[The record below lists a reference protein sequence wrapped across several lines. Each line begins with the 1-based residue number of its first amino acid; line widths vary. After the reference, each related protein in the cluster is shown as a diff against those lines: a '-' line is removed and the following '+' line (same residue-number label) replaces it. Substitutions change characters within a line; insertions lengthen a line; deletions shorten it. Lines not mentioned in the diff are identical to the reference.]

1 MSVQFK
7 PDGYHTITPYLVVE
21 DAADAIVF
29 LCDVLGATAALRMDM
44 PDGRIGHAEL
54 LIGDSRLMIADVPEG
69 GKVKNGLLH
78 LYVEDSE
85 GLYRR
90 ALDKGATSL
99 REPTV
104 EFYGDR
110 VASFADRWGN
120 EWFLATHVEDISEEE
135 MTRRAVEEA
144 NTAGAQP

>member
-1 MSVQFK
+1 MSVQYK
-7 PDGYHTITPYLVVE
+7 PDGHHTITPYLVVE
-21 DAADAIVF
+21 GAGEAITFLSEVFDATQV
-29 LCDVLGATAALRMDM
+29 LRMDG

-54 LIGDSRLMIADVPEG
+54 RIGDSTLMIADVPRS
-69 GKVKNGLLH
+69 GKAKTGLLH

-85 GLYRR
+85 ALYRR
-90 ALDKGATSL
+90 ALDLGATSL

-120 EWFLATHVEDISEEE
+120 EWFLATHVEDISEVE
-135 MTRRAVEEA
+135 MGRRAAELAAAAE
-144 NTAGAQP
+144 

>member
-1 MSVQFK
+1 MSVDYK

-21 DAADAIVF
+21 GAADAIAFLSRVF
-29 LCDVLGATAALRMDM
+29 AATQVLRLDG

-54 LIGDSRLMIADVPEG
+54 RIGDSTLMIADVPPS
-69 GKVKNGLLH
+69 GKVKTGLLH

-85 GLYRR
+85 AMYRS
-90 ALDKGATSL
+90 ALDLGATSL

-110 VASFADRWGN
+110 VASFADHRGN

-135 MTRRAVEEA
+135 MRRRAAELAAAAE
-144 NTAGAQP
+144 

>member
-1 MSVQFK
+1 MSVQYK

-21 DAADAIVF
+21 GAGEAITFLSEVFDATQV
-29 LCDVLGATAALRMDM
+29 LRMDG

-54 LIGDSRLMIADVPEG
+54 RIGDSTLMIADVPRS
-69 GKVKNGLLH
+69 GKAKTGLLH

-85 GLYRR
+85 ALYRR
-90 ALDKGATSL
+90 ALDLGATSL

-120 EWFLATHVEDISEEE
+120 EWFLATHVEDITEVE
-135 MTRRAVEEA
+135 MGRRAAELAAAAE
-144 NTAGAQP
+144 

>member
-1 MSVQFK
+1 MSVQYK

-21 DAADAIVF
+21 GAGEAITFLSEVFDATQV
-29 LCDVLGATAALRMDM
+29 LRMDG

-54 LIGDSRLMIADVPEG
+54 RIGDSTLMIADVPRS
-69 GKVKNGLLH
+69 GKAKTGLLH

-85 GLYRR
+85 ALYRR
-90 ALDKGATSL
+90 ALDLGATSL

-120 EWFLATHVEDISEEE
+120 EWFLATHVEDISEVE
-135 MTRRAVEEA
+135 MGRRAAELAAAAE
-144 NTAGAQP
+144 